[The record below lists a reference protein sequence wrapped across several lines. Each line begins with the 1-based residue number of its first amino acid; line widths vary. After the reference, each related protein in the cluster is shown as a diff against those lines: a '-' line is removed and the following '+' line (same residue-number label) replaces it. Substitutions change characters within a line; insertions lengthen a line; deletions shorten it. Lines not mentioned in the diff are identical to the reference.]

1 MVWGC
6 APSCGALCLR
16 AMRGVVW
23 CVYVGTGVGG
33 FTGLV
38 VFSFVPFLVRG
49 SGLSTSVCV
58 TSLYID
64 AAPQGGAR
72 HT

>member
-1 MVWGC
+1 MSSRGEGGC
-6 APSCGALCLR
+6 E
-16 AMRGVVW
+16 V
-23 CVYVGTGVGG
+23 CVSVLGVGG
-33 FTGLV
+33 FAGDV
-38 VFSFVPFLVRG
+38 VFSFVSFLVRG

-58 TSLYID
+58 TSLYVD

>member
-1 MVWGC
+1 MLWSAMSSHGEGGC
-6 APSCGALCLR
+6 EVCVSVL
-16 AMRGVVW
+16 GVS
-23 CVYVGTGVGG
+23 G

-38 VFSFVPFLVRG
+38 FFFFVSFLVRG
-49 SGLSTSVCV
+49 SGLSTSFCV
-58 TSLYID
+58 TSLYVD